1 MKTPLIA
8 IAALAAGTAMQ
19 APAATFY
26 KYTDPTGR
34 VTYVD
39 REPVVTSGKV
49 EVLTV
54 DPDANTARLPDV
66 LPTEAQTEAERIIRL
81 GQNERLSS
89 IKIAEQQLEAA
100 RVELVA
106 SRKAL
111 EDTQNNSVAEDW
123 FYGPSHR
130 WPRPEYA
137 ARLEAHEARIKQ
149 AETGL
154 AEAERAYR
162 LTY

>member
-89 IKIAEQQLEAA
+89 IKIAEQ
-100 RVELVA
+100 ELVA